1 MSEITSNSAASKNEI
16 KIEMTF
22 EEAVE
27 ITQETYNNYQE
38 NADNKLDK
46 LNIQKFPNQK
56 GRFELHNKFHD
67 EDSNFSGMTF
77 IYDDENTNTV
87 NVAIACRGSVLHWFN
102 QNRFDEYLK
111 KEKEENRYN
120 DYEIVNEFLSNIP
133 SEETKKD
140 WFHNN
145 LSILRQTL
153 DTDSDNCA
161 KTYATNILNKI
172 KGDEKYKNK
181 EINIITL
188 GHSKGGR
195 EAQKQMLALINQK
208 NDDKVSICCLTFN
221 SAPMSKNDSDIGKHQ
236 GSCQNLTLT
245 DFLGNF
251 KDILTL
257 SDKKYGNSCAYIN
270 WKSTTKI
277 LIFYILPLSVNIAMI
292 LDFLLPKLN
301 IPSFIHYILM
311 VFLPIIV
318 IMFLM
323 IFLIIKISRKYAAL
337 LFTINCIF
345 FVILATIFS
354 IINTFSIGII
364 IKGVILG
371 ILVFYI
377 SIIITIVLK
386 LHLINHFTEETTYY
400 KQLKNINVIKI
411 IKAKTSQELKE
422 LQ

>member
-1 MSEITSNSAASKNEI
+1 MSEITSNSAASKNKI

-27 ITQETYNNYQE
+27 ITQETYNNYQAD
-38 NADNKLDK
+38 ADNNLKN
-46 LNIQKFPNQK
+46 LNIQKFQNIEKEQK
-56 GRFELHNKFHD
+56 ETFRKGNFDLYHKFHD
-67 EDSNFSGMTF
+67 KDSNFSGMTF
-77 IYDDENTNTV
+77 IYDDEKTNTV
-87 NVAIACRGSVLHWFN
+87 NVAIACRGSVLP
-102 QNRFDEYLK
+102 NRLT
-111 KEKEENRYN
+111 EE
-120 DYEIVNEFLSNIP
+120 V
-133 SEETKKD
+133 KKD

-221 SAPMSKNDSDIGKHQ
+221 SAPMSENDSDIEKHQ

-245 DFLGNF
+245 DFLGIF

-257 SDKKYGNSCAYIN
+257 SNKKYGTSCPYPN
-270 WKSTTKI
+270 LKSTD
-277 LIFYILPLSVNIAMI
+277 NIQLLYMI
-292 LDFLLPKLN
+292 PSSINITIVLNFLLSN
-301 IPSFIHYILM
+301 DTS
-311 VFLPIIV
+311 PIINVLIAVLVTIV
-318 IMFLM
+318 ISFLT
-323 IFLIIKISRKYAAL
+323 IKISRKYAAL
-337 LFTINCIF
+337 F
-345 FVILATIFS
+345 FVINYIISLPLIILYIIHIIKNTFNIGIITIGIITIGIIFIYTYHYLKK
-354 IINTFSIGII
+354 IINT
-364 IKGVILG
+364 
-371 ILVFYI
+371 
-377 SIIITIVLK
+377 IVQE
-386 LHLINHFTEETTYY
+386 LHLINSFTEETTYY
-400 KQLKNINVIKI
+400 KQLKNINVIEI